1 MKKRFFVGIS
11 VIILLMILIFS
22 SPAQAVDPT
31 DFAGHNFEEKFFA
44 IEVDLVG
51 SGTSVF
57 DPDHEHPDLIR
68 DLLDDDPAVSVGDS
82 NEFED
87 EQFFLAYMNK
97 SGIETAFS
105 ALEKF
110 EHMLTFKDFITEET
124 YNQIYAAG
132 IALPALRDALVAPLS
147 HVNGTAPFQ
156 QLVQH
161 YTTSEDTEFKDVF
174 VTNNFMSLIAYSNG
188 TGDATDHLDKKD
200 SLFIGYTFAIQNLTD
215 AINDALE
222 AYGHDRIDYYDV
234 EASFEH
240 TDDDTFEFGV
250 RYENMLVLWQSI
262 TVEPKGIDVF
272 AGGAGDRLDYP
283 EGIVFG
289 HGIAAASVLDH
300 LEFNYVFETEV
311 FTGANNYTEGRVT
324 THYNIGETNLLITRD
339 DQDYIDTHAAA
350 WNNDPFADEF
360 SYTVFIP
367 DEIADFDFS
376 TVIPGLP
383 DIPNSVTVDL
393 PELAF
398 FVGDDAKTR
407 MMKEGGF
414 GLSVATSTTT
424 FGVDVDGET
433 YEEDGDDINCKMGGK
448 TYFFTEF
455 TDKKTYKLQGLQDLW
470 AIDPTLDRPVYVH
483 PFDPA
488 GWGVEDFGLAI
499 AYFVVEFALAYG
511 FTAFMA
517 RELTGFVMSEDSKKY
532 VQVDLLYF
540 TFTDFPEWYG
550 GEIVH
555 DPTYSAVAA
564 MAAEGMETSA
574 TESSEG
580 PGESSDG
587 IPGFEIL
594 SVILAIL
601 PLYALY
607 RKRRI

>member
-1 MKKRFFVGIS
+1 MKKKFFVGIS
-11 VIILLMILIFS
+11 VIVLLMILIFT

-31 DFAGHNFEEKFFA
+31 DFAGHNFEENFFA

-51 SGTSVF
+51 AGTSVF
-57 DPDHEHPDLIR
+57 DPDQEHPDLIR
-68 DLLDDDPAVSVGDS
+68 DLLDDTPDVSVGDS
-82 NEFED
+82 KELED
-87 EQFFLAYMNK
+87 LQFFLAYMNN

-110 EHMLTFKDFITEET
+110 EHMLTFKDFIDEET
-124 YNQIYAAG
+124 YNEIYTAG
-132 IALPALRDALVAPLS
+132 AFVPALRNALTAPLS

-188 TGDATDHLDKKD
+188 TGDNTDVMDKKD

-222 AYGHDRIDYYDV
+222 LNGHDRIDYYDV
-234 EASFEH
+234 ESSFE
-240 TDDDTFEFGV
+240 TIDDHTFEFGV
-250 RYENMLVLWQSI
+250 RYENLLVLWQSI
-262 TVEPKGIDVF
+262 SVKPKSIDVF
-272 AGGAGDRLDYP
+272 DGGADDRLG
-283 EGIVFG
+283 EFKGIVYG

-300 LEFNYVFETEV
+300 LEFNYVFETEE
-311 FTGANNYTEGRVT
+311 FHGANEYIEGRVT

-339 DQDYIDTHAAA
+339 NQSYIDTHAVA
-350 WNNDPFADEF
+350 WNNNPFAGEF

-367 DEIADFDFS
+367 DEIADYDFS
-376 TVIPGLP
+376 TIIPSLP

-407 MMKEGGF
+407 MMKTGGF

-433 YEEDGDDINCKMGGK
+433 YEKDGDDINVKMGGK

-455 TDKKTYKLQGLQDLW
+455 TDKMTYKLLGLEDLW
-470 AIDPTLDRPVYVH
+470 DIDPTLDRPVHVH
-483 PFDPA
+483 PFDPI
-488 GWGVEDFGLAI
+488 GWGVEDFGLAK
-499 AYFVVEFALAYG
+499 AYFIVEFALAYG

-517 RELTGFVMSEDSKKY
+517 KELTGFVMSEDTKKY
-532 VQVDLLYF
+532 VEVDLLYF
-540 TFTDFPEWYG
+540 TFTDFPEWFG

-564 MAAEGMETSA
+564 MAAEGMGTSA

-580 PGESSDG
+580 PGESSEG

-594 SVILAIL
+594 SAILAIL

-607 RKRRI
+607 RKRRT